1 MKLLLIDGNSLL
13 FRAYFATSYREMLKT
28 SNGIYTNAIYAF
40 ANMLE
45 KALKLI
51 KPDYCAVAFDKGK
64 HTFRHEMCPD
74 YKGGRK
80 QTPEE
85 LVMQFPIVRE
95 MMDAYNIPYLEF
107 DEIEADDIIGTL
119 SKKFDIET
127 CILSSDR
134 DLLQLIDN
142 TTSVY
147 IMKKGMS
154 EIAKM
159 DEKALLDEY
168 ELKPKQI
175 IDFKGLAGDKSDNI
189 KGVEGVGETTAT
201 KLLNQYDTCEGI
213 YDHIDE
219 IKGKLHDKLLKD
231 KDSCF
236 LSKKLA
242 TIKTDY
248 KIDKDLDDLLL
259 NINIKT
265 RNDFFT
271 KYEMISL
278 VDNSVSKSDV
288 KCKEVKAIDEQ
299 LLNNSLVYFISNELS
314 YYEREYVGAIII
326 NNLKAEFITIENV
339 LKDKKLL
346 SYLSSDKNKYVYDL
360 KALKHGLD
368 NYNISLGKNTNDLMI
383 MTFLVDNNQNELRK
397 IMNFNHVN
405 FNPDLKLLFGSEKK
419 PIKPSIQ
426 EIIDFNI
433 NIVSTLFN
441 SVDKITNKLKKDDLT
456 KLYEEVELP
465 LVDVLYEMENEGI
478 ICDINE
484 LDKIAEDTLKH
495 IGKIEKKIY
504 KHVGHEFN
512 INSPAQ
518 LKEVLYDELD
528 LPDYKKGSTNAEVL
542 VKIEDYHPVVAEVLE
557 FRKYS
562 KLYSTYAEGLK
573 KFISKDGKIHTIFSQ
588 TITATG
594 RLSSYDPNLQNI
606 SVRDENAKEIRKA
619 FKASKGCYLLS
630 SDYSQIEL
638 RVLASLANEP
648 KMIKAF
654 DSGDDIHTRTA
665 KEVFGLKDKD
675 VTPTDRR
682 HAKAVNFGVVYGIS
696 DYGLANQTA
705 LSFKDAKKFI
715 DDYFKTYPNIKTYLD
730 SQVEFC
736 IKHGYVKTMLNRRRY
751 INEINDPKWQLKE
764 FGKRAAMNSTIQGSA
779 ADLIKIAMINISN
792 RLKKDKY
799 KSKLILQVH
808 DELIFDVKEDEL
820 EKISKMIHDEMINA
834 YKLKV
839 KLDVSMSH
847 GKDWFETK

>member
-1 MKLLLIDGNSLL
+1 MKLLLIDGNSVL

-28 SNGIYTNAIYAF
+28 SNGIYTNAVYAF

-45 KALKLI
+45 KALREI
-51 KPDYCAVAFDKGK
+51 KPDFCAVAFDKGK
-64 HTFRHEMCPD
+64 KTFRHQMCPE

-80 QTPEE
+80 ETPEE
-85 LVMQFPIVRE
+85 LVMQFPIIRE
-95 MMDAYNIPYLEF
+95 MMDAYNIPYLEY
-107 DEIEADDIIGTL
+107 DEIEADDVIGTL
-119 SKKFDIET
+119 AKKFEIET
-127 CILSSDR
+127 CILSSDH

-159 DEKALLDEY
+159 DEKALMDEY
-168 ELKPKQI
+168 SLKPRQI
-175 IDFKGLAGDKSDNI
+175 IDYKGLAGDKSDNI

-201 KLLNQYDTCEGI
+201 KLLVEYDTCENI
-213 YDHIDE
+213 YEHIDE

-236 LSKKLA
+236 LSKFLA

-248 KIDKDLDDLLL
+248 DIDLSLDDLKLS
-259 NINIKT
+259 INSKT
-265 RNDFFT
+265 KNDFFT
-271 KYEMISL
+271 KYEMMSL

-288 KCKEVKAIDEQ
+288 ECKEVKEIDEQ
-299 LLNNSLVYFISNELS
+299 LLNNSLIYFISDELS
-314 YYEREYVGAIII
+314 YFNRKYVGAIVI
-326 NNLKAEFITIENV
+326 NELKAQYITIDN
-339 LKDKKLL
+339 LIKDTKLL
-346 SYLSSDKNKYVYDL
+346 KYLSSDSNKYVYDL

-368 NYNISLGKNTNDLMI
+368 NYDIKLGSNTNDLMI
-383 MTFLVDNNQNELRK
+383 MTFLVDNNQNDLKK
-397 IMNFNHVN
+397 IMSYNHVN
-405 FNPDLKLLFGSEKK
+405 FNPDLKLLFGTEKK
-419 PIKPSIQ
+419 PLSPSTD
-426 EIIDFNI
+426 EIIEFNI

-441 SVDKITNKLKKDDLT
+441 SIKKINDRLKKDELI
-456 KLYEEVELP
+456 KLYEEIELP
-465 LVDVLYEMENEGI
+465 LVDVLYSMEKEGI
-478 ICDINE
+478 ICDIDE
-484 LDKIAEDTLKH
+484 LDKIARDTFKE
-495 IGKIEKKIY
+495 INKIEKRIY
-504 KHVGHEFN
+504 KEVGHEFN
-512 INSPAQ
+512 INSPVQ

-528 LPDYKKGSTNAEVL
+528 LPDFKKGSTNAEVL
-542 VKIEDYHPVVAEVLE
+542 QKLEEYHPVVTDVLE

-573 KFISKDGKIHTIFSQ
+573 KFISDDGKIHTIFSQ

-619 FKASKGCYLLS
+619 FKASKGSYLLS

-638 RVLASLANEP
+638 RVLAALANEK
-648 KMIKAF
+648 KMIEAF
-654 DSGDDIHTRTA
+654 ETGEDIHTRTA
-665 KEVFGLKDKD
+665 KEVFGLSDEE
-675 VTPTDRR
+675 VGPTERR

-696 DYGLANQTA
+696 DYGLANQTS
-705 LSFKDAKKFI
+705 LSFKDAKRFI
-715 DDYFKTYPNIKTYLD
+715 DDYFKTYPNIKAYLD

-751 INEINDPKWQLKE
+751 INEINDSKWQLKE

-779 ADLIKIAMINISN
+779 ADLIKIAMINISKK
-792 RLKKDKY
+792 LKEDNY

-820 EKISKMIHDEMINA
+820 DKLTKMIHDEMINA
-834 YKLKV
+834 YKLNV
-839 KLDVSMSH
+839 KLDVSISY